1 MGGGLGDFSGMPA
14 GAMMVNWAGFGG
26 CDLGGSGSR
35 ERRGLGAHGLINQEI
50 VVGIDRAAVIEITV
64 AEPLGR
70 CPIGITRVDQRVVI
84 GIEGAAQVGVAVIGV
99 FDQDRVGVDG
109 LAIELAQDRRAVPT
123 VIDERAECGDP
134 RIGRAGGGAADA
146 RAVPSASVAAS
157 FEKAI

>member
-1 MGGGLGDFSGMPA
+1 MGGGLGDFSGVPA

-50 VVGIDRAAVIEITV
+50 VIRVNRAAVIEITV

-84 GIEGAAQVGVAVIGV
+84 GCDRSTQIGVAVVGV
-99 FDQDRVGVDG
+99 FDEDGVGING
-109 LAIELAQDRRAVPT
+109 LAIDLT
-123 VIDERAECGDP
+123 
-134 RIGRAGGGAADA
+134 
-146 RAVPSASVAAS
+146 
-157 FEKAI
+157 